1 MTNLLVTAAMIAS
14 VVSFDK
20 KGEEFRIA
28 TAKLCEDL
36 LAQGVS
42 PEHFK
47 RPAGE
52 AKKNNLHVVNF
63 YGLSELA
70 VRSIKVKGKKA
81 TDETVKKFLDHEVS
95 SAAMLQGT
103 PKGGVG
109 TSWNSQ
115 VSSKLNQWRDKLN
128 AHIAAKAAPS
138 TEPRTVSTPEQIM
151 LKALQTMYDKTQKA
165 AFKCHDDDAFKKA
178 LHLATFAFTGKEG
191 QIKTGDK
198 TKK

>member
-20 KGEEFRIA
+20 KGDDFAKA

-36 LAQGVS
+36 LAAGVS
-42 PEHFK
+42 PEYFK

-52 AKKNNLHVVNF
+52 AKKNNLHVVSF

-70 VRSIKVKGKKA
+70 VRTISVKGKKA
-81 TDETVKKFLDHEVS
+81 NAETIQKFLDPEVS

-103 PKGGVG
+103 PKGGTG

-115 VSSKLNQWRDKLN
+115 VASKLGQWRDKLN
-128 AHIAAKAAPS
+128 AHIAAKAEPT
-138 TEPRTVSTPEQIM
+138 TEPKPVSTPEQVM
-151 LKALQTMYDKTQKA
+151 LKALQTMYDKTRKA
-165 AFKCHDDDAFKKA
+165 AFKCHDADSYKKA
-178 LHLATFAFTGKEG
+178 LHLAAFAVTGKEG